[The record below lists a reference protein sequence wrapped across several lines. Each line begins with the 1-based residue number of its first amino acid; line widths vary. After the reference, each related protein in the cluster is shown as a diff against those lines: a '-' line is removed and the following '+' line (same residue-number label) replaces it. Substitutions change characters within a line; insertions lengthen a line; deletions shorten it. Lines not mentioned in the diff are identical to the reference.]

1 MNFKKKIVI
10 SAIAVA
16 AASLSQQSMALQAG
30 DNIIYVGGAF
40 LFPSSSISS
49 LNSTGTC
56 AAFPCIG
63 PGLLTFNQATAGTTA
78 TVQNASTP
86 IVSAFHMF
94 TDNIAAELTI
104 GVPVKMKINMNL
116 PVIATSVTDA
126 ADANASFPSLVVK
139 YVFNTPADTFR
150 PYIGLGVNYTYFNS
164 ISINSNPLVQ
174 GLAGTSQ
181 SLSSSVNPVFN
192 VGGIYSL
199 TDRWSL
205 NFGISYVPMTTNVT
219 FVGSGTT
226 TTGKL
231 TINPTDVTLKLGY
244 KF

>member
-16 AASLSQQSMALQAG
+16 TALLSQESMALQAG
-30 DNIIYVGGAF
+30 DNVIYVGGAF
-40 LFPSSSISS
+40 LFPSSSIGP
-49 LNSTGTC
+49 LNSTGP
-56 AAFPCIG
+56 AG
-63 PGLLTFNQATAGTTA
+63 PTFNATTVGTSA

-104 GVPVKMKINMNL
+104 GVPVKMKINMNVPL
-116 PVIATSVTDA
+116 AHTSVTDA
-126 ADANASFPSLVVK
+126 ADANASFPSIVVK
-139 YVFNTPADTFR
+139 YVFNTPADAFR
-150 PYIGLGVNYTYFNS
+150 PYVGVGVNYTYFDS
-164 ISINSNPLVQ
+164 IAISSNALVQ
-174 GLAGTSQ
+174 RLAGTSQ

-192 VGGIYSL
+192 VGGIYNL
-199 TDRWSL
+199 NDRWSL
-205 NFGISYVPMTTNVT
+205 NFGISYVPMATNVT
-219 FVGSGTT
+219 FVGSGLGAGTT

-231 TINPTDVTLKLGY
+231 TINPTDVTVKLGY